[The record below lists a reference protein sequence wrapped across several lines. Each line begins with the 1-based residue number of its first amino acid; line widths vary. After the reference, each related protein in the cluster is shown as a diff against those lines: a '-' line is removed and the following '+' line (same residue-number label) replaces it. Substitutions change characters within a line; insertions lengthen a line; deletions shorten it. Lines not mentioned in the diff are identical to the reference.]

1 MANIVRLD
9 ICEGKPRSFV
19 FDEDVQNGYF
29 LEITGKVENVFLNG
43 VDYEAYAVE
52 LADKDSKMED
62 VLFHKSVENMYD
74 ERMMKQDFVLEAG
87 KVGRGYVVTRGDIV
101 TIPATMV
108 NTQELNAKLALANGG
123 KLKAVEEDDIAIAV
137 IEAVEDIV
145 IPGAEP
151 QESIVIRFL

>member
-19 FDEDVQNGYF
+19 MDENVENGYF
-29 LEITGKVENVFLNG
+29 LEITGKVENLFLNG
-43 VDYEAYAVE
+43 VDYEAYAVK
-52 LADKDSKMED
+52 LADADSKMEN

-101 TIPATMV
+101 TIPATMAG
-108 NTQELNAKLALANGG
+108 TKELNAKLALGAGG
-123 KLKAVEEDDIAIAV
+123 KLVVAGADNAIAV

-151 QESIVIRFL
+151 QKSIVIRFL

>member
-19 FDEDVQNGYF
+19 MAQDVENGYF
-29 LEITGKVENVFLNG
+29 LEIKGKAENKQLGG
-43 VDYEAYAVE
+43 VDYEAYDVE
-52 LADKDSKMED
+52 LADADSKIEN

-87 KVGRGYVVTRGDIV
+87 RVGRGFVVTRGDIV
-101 TIPATMV
+101 TIPATMAD
-108 NTQELNAKLALANGG
+108 TKALNAKLALGAGG
-123 KLKAVEEDDIAIAV
+123 KLETAGGDNAIAV